1 MTEASTIDEEDGPD
15 EENLLAPTDNEE
27 ACEVLDGLWKS
38 DGMKA
43 AVTEAI
49 DKIVALGFS
58 REQAV
63 ACVKNELEL
72 HDLEAGESAVA
83 VDV

>member
-1 MTEASTIDEEDGPD
+1 MTEANQIDD
-15 EENLLAPTDNEE
+15 EGDAGDDENLLAPNDSEE

-43 AVTEAI
+43 AVTEAL
-49 DKIVALGFS
+49 DKIVALGFN

-63 ACVKNELEL
+63 ATIKNEFEL
-72 HDLEAGESAVA
+72 HDLEAGETAVA
-83 VDV
+83 VE